1 MKKLTVETTMALGR
15 ILCEVLTVPSLKFHN
30 LLEESLFL
38 QASRVL
44 GRMKDCP
51 TLCLRKLA
59 YWATKSSEYG
69 SPDTWT
75 AEDVATLG
83 SITTGKIL
91 L

>member
-15 ILCEVLTVPSLKFHN
+15 ILCEVLRVPSLKLHKP
-30 LLEESLFL
+30 LEESLFL
-38 QASRVL
+38 QASCVL

-51 TLCLRKLA
+51 NLYLHKLA
-59 YWATKSSEYG
+59 CWATKSSEYG

-75 AEDVATLG
+75 TEDVATLG